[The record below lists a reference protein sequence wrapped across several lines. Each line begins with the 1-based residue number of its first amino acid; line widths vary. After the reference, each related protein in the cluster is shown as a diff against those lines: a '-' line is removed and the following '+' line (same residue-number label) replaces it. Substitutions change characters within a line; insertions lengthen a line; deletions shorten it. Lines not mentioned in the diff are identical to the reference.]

1 MGNLFS
7 ACCGGERKG
16 GQKLGSSESTD
27 PATPLTGPKTRQT
40 DAERDAR
47 LAAAEARAQVRLC
60 KYPSYSSS
68 SLVSDVA
75 SASRGVQGGGGSL
88 AAKLES
94 QKSIGPGRLPIVDR
108 EQPDLAAEWRAS

>member
-27 PATPLTGPKTRQT
+27 PATPLTGPKNRQT
-40 DAERDAR
+40 DAEREAR
-47 LAAAEARAQVRLC
+47 LAAAEARAQ
-60 KYPSYSSS
+60 
-68 SLVSDVA
+68 A